1 MKKVLLV
8 EDNRMNARL
17 LEHVLAR
24 DGFEVTIHYS
34 AEDAVAAAGALVPD
48 IILMDI
54 QLPGMDGL
62 EATRQL
68 KSRPETSA
76 IPIVAITAHA
86 MRGDEERILAAGCEG
101 YISKPVNTRE
111 LSATLWSFLASQD

>member
-1 MKKVLLV
+1 MKKVMLI
-8 EDNRMNARL
+8 EDNNMNARL

-24 DGFEVTIHYS
+24 DGFAVVIHNS
-34 AEDAVAAAGALVPD
+34 AEEAIAAAVAVTPD

-62 EATRQL
+62 EATRHL
-68 KSRPETSA
+68 KNNPETSA

-86 MRGDEERILAAGCEG
+86 MRGDEERIRAAGCEG

-111 LSATLWSFLASQD
+111 LATTLWSYLGD